1 MKTSERARIPRTVP
15 AILVVLILIA
25 AAAAG
30 NAAAQTGQAAPMD
43 PATSLILPE
52 TTGHT
57 VSQPDGRSFDSPGQ
71 ARAPTDESAL
81 PGGPY
86 TNTAP
91 AHEEPQGIC
100 GRNQAVQDSVLAELP
115 SISQCSGVTGE
126 HLRGLSGTL
135 DISGQDITA
144 LSAADLQGMSG
155 ITGMDASGNQLS
167 SVPGD
172 LLQQLRHQSH
182 THSTTET
189 SRNGY
194 VMAVIDKSGSMSG
207 QKLSTAKSGAR
218 WLAANRPTDMPMAV
232 VAFSDNAHTVQDF
245 TTETGLLNNAINSLS
260 SHGGT
265 NIDGALAGAYR
276 QADSRPDTSLPVA
289 IIVFSDGGFTLSG
302 SLHETM
308 STNSAGGVK
317 VSAIS
322 TSGQNVKMQDL
333 AARGGGVYNTQ
344 PSASQSGSYF
354 PVETTSE
361 TTTTTTSH
369 EPSITSIDLSGNSLS
384 SSPSGT
390 FAQLPTLTSINL
402 RGNSLTSVP
411 PGLPAGLTALDLSDN
426 SIGSLPDGVF
436 NGLAQLDTLKMAGNP
451 GAPFRFV
458 IDLTQTGPATMA
470 ATLSQDAPFPMAAQ
484 LTARHTTLSP
494 DSVSIA
500 RASKDGGIFTMTP
513 DRDNA
518 AEVTVNVTSPRFTS
532 GTHSGLQAAAGNELQ
547 PEFPQVVSLTPNSL
561 DTAEGETVDI
571 RVSADRADDEDI
583 TIGYA
588 VRPDADPDTA
598 DAGAA
603 DYTDLGNSMVTIP
616 AGMTGTSIRITINSD
631 QDHSEPERET
641 LLVSLLGPAPDRAD
655 DYWLGTDTEITLTI
669 RQNTPDFSSGSYT
682 RSVAENTPGGADI
695 GTPIT
700 ARDPDGGAHS
710 YSLYGDGAS
719 AFTVTGSG
727 QLRTSFPLNFEEK
740 SEYTFGIKVSDG
752 RDSNTAQVTVAVTD
766 MQEPGSVT
774 ITPATATTHQELTA
788 TLEDEDAPRTSLV
801 WQWARAESDA
811 GPWIDIPGENSSN
824 YTPAWQDGRKYL
836 RATAEYNDI
845 DPGQSAQATAGPV
858 IQIGICDRT
867 PAVHGAIVNKLP
879 SVSDCSAVTPEHLPL
894 VTGAMDLSNEG
905 ITTFKDHDFEG
916 LSGVRALSLDNN
928 PITTLQDRLLDG
940 LLDGLTDLRKI
951 YMGNTQISAVTT
963 NTFALNTQL
972 RELWLYSSR
981 LTEIDDGAF
990 SNLSNLRELNLYN
1003 NGAGSFTAAKF
1014 QGLRGL
1020 RGLMLSN
1027 NELHTVPPDLLSN
1040 TPELRTLGLQVNMLR
1055 DLPDGFFTGMRH
1067 LTEVNLLENIGN
1079 YVRTEPGVPIR
1090 FKFPVNL
1097 ERNEDGNVQARFPK
1111 GAPFPITVDL
1121 AVANGSASPAA
1132 LTIAAGSTT
1141 SGAATITST
1150 VKTQETVVSVHP
1162 GTAFAS
1168 GDAKGF
1174 ALVPGT
1180 NLTIPAEQ
1188 EPEPASNDAT
1198 LSSLTLSD
1206 APFTFAQDTT
1216 SYDVNVAHEVDETTV
1231 TPATNDD
1238 GATYAIKL
1246 DGVVDDDGVIPLT
1259 VGANAVS
1266 VAVTAEDG
1274 ETSRTYT
1281 VTVTRAAPPPAVPP
1295 DSPGAP
1301 TGSLDGAGN
1310 ASLEWNDVETATGY
1324 DVGLW
1329 WNGEWTTLP
1338 NDGAGLGV
1346 SISGPGATVTG
1357 LPTHWTVYYFRV
1369 RAVNEAGTS
1378 DWSPMSKIEL

>member
-30 NAAAQTGQAAPMD
+30 NAAAHTGQAAPMD
-43 PATSLILPE
+43 PATSLVLPE

-71 ARAPTDESAL
+71 ARTPTDESVL

-100 GRNQAVQDSVLAELP
+100 GRNQAVQDSVLSELP
-115 SISQCSGVTGE
+115 SVSQCSGVTGE

-135 DISGQDITA
+135 DISGRGITA

-155 ITGMDASGNQLS
+155 ITGVDASGNRLS

-172 LLQQLRHQSH
+172 LLQQLRHESH

-194 VMAVIDKSGSMSG
+194 VIAVIDRSGSMSG

-218 WLAANRPTDMPMAV
+218 WLAANRPTGMPMAV
-232 VAFSDNAHTVQDF
+232 VAFSDNARTAQDF

-289 IIVFSDGGFTLSG
+289 IILFSDGGFTLSG
-302 SLHETM
+302 SLHDTI

-369 EPSITSIDLSGNSLS
+369 EPSITSVDLSGNSLS
-384 SSPSGT
+384 SLPSG
-390 FAQLPTLTSINL
+390 FFDQLPTLTSINL
-402 RGNSLTSVP
+402 SGNSLTSVP

-436 NGLAQLDTLKMAGNP
+436 NGLALLDTLKMAGNP
-451 GAPFRFV
+451 GAPFLFV
-458 IDLTQTGPATMA
+458 IDLTQTGLTTMA

-494 DSVSIA
+494 NSVSIA

-518 AEVTVNVTSPRFTS
+518 AEVTVGVTSPRFTS
-532 GTHSGLQAAAGNELQ
+532 GTHSGLQAAAGDELQ
-547 PEFPQVVSLTPNSL
+547 PEFPQVVSLTVNSL

-571 RVSADRADDEDI
+571 GVRADRADDEDI

-603 DYTDLGNSMVTIP
+603 DYTDPGNGQVTIP
-616 AGMTGTSIRITINSD
+616 AGETGTGIRITINSD

-641 LLVSLLGPAPDRAD
+641 LLVSLLGPAPGQAD

-710 YSLYGDGAS
+710 YSLYGAGAS

-727 QLRTSFPLNFEEK
+727 QLRTSSPLNFEEK
-740 SEYTFGIKVSDG
+740 SEYTFGIRVSDG
-752 RDSNTAQVTVAVTD
+752 RGSNTAQVTVAVTD

-774 ITPATATTHQELTA
+774 ITPAPATTHQELKA
-788 TLEDEDAPRTSLV
+788 TLEDEDAPRTSLN
-801 WQWARAESDA
+801 WRWARAESDA
-811 GPWIDIPGENSSN
+811 GPWTAIPGENSSN
-824 YTPAWQDGRKYL
+824 YTPAWQDGGKYL
-836 RATAEYNDI
+836 RATAEYDDI
-845 DPGQSAQATAGPV
+845 NPGQSARATTGPV
-858 IQIGICDRT
+858 IQKGICDRT
-867 PAVHGAIVNKLP
+867 PAVHSAIVNKLP
-879 SVSDCSAVTPEHLPL
+879 SVSHCSAVTPEHLPL

-905 ITTFKDHDFEG
+905 ITTFRDHDFEG

-928 PITTLQDRLLDG
+928 PITTLQDG

-1027 NELHTVPPDLLSN
+1027 NELHTVPADLLSN

-1055 DLPDGFFTGMRH
+1055 DIPDGFFTGMRH

-1121 AVANGSASPAA
+1121 AVDNGSASPAA

-1150 VKTQETVVSVHP
+1150 VKTQETVVSVPP

-1274 ETSRTYT
+1274 ETTRTYT
-1281 VTVTRAAPPPAVPP
+1281 VTVTRAAPPPAAAP

>member
-30 NAAAQTGQAAPMD
+30 NAAAHTGQAAPMD
-43 PATSLILPE
+43 PATSLVLPE

-232 VAFSDNAHTVQDF
+232 VAFSDNAHTAQDF

-384 SSPSGT
+384 SLPSG
-390 FAQLPTLTSINL
+390 FFDQLPTLTGINL

-436 NGLAQLDTLKMAGNP
+436 NSLAQLDTLEMAGNP

-458 IDLTQTGPATMA
+458 IDLTQTGLTTMA

-494 DSVSIA
+494 NSVSIA

-518 AEVTVNVTSPRFTS
+518 AEVTVGVTSPRFTS
-532 GTHSGLQAAAGNELQ
+532 GTHSGLQAAAGDELQ
-547 PEFPQVVSLTPNSL
+547 PEFPQVVSLTVNSL
-561 DTAEGETVDI
+561 NTAEGETVDI
-571 RVSADRADDEDI
+571 GVRADRADDEDT
-583 TIGYA
+583 TIRYA
-588 VRPDADPDTA
+588 IRPDANPDTA
-598 DAGAA
+598 DADAA
-603 DYTDLGNSMVTIP
+603 DYTDPGNGQITILAEETG
-616 AGMTGTSIRITINSD
+616 AGIRITINSD

-740 SEYTFGIKVSDG
+740 SEYTFGIRVSDG
-752 RDSNTAQVTVAVTD
+752 RASNTAQVTVAVTD

-788 TLEDEDAPRTSLV
+788 TLEDEDAPRTSLDG
-801 WQWARAESDA
+801 S
-811 GPWIDIPGENSSN
+811 GPGLKA
-824 YTPAWQDGRKYL
+824 TPAPGRPS
-836 RATAEYNDI
+836 R
-845 DPGQSAQATAGPV
+845 G
-858 IQIGICDRT
+858 RT
-867 PAVHGAIVNKLP
+867 PAT
-879 SVSDCSAVTPEHLPL
+879 TPPPGR
-894 VTGAMDLSNEG
+894 TG
-905 ITTFKDHDFEG
+905 
-916 LSGVRALSLDNN
+916 
-928 PITTLQDRLLDG
+928 
-940 LLDGLTDLRKI
+940 
-951 YMGNTQISAVTT
+951 GNTCGP
-963 NTFALNTQL
+963 
-972 RELWLYSSR
+972 RR
-981 LTEIDDGAF
+981 
-990 SNLSNLRELNLYN
+990 
-1003 NGAGSFTAAKF
+1003 
-1014 QGLRGL
+1014 
-1020 RGLMLSN
+1020 
-1027 NELHTVPPDLLSN
+1027 
-1040 TPELRTLGLQVNMLR
+1040 
-1055 DLPDGFFTGMRH
+1055 
-1067 LTEVNLLENIGN
+1067 
-1079 YVRTEPGVPIR
+1079 
-1090 FKFPVNL
+1090 
-1097 ERNEDGNVQARFPK
+1097 
-1111 GAPFPITVDL
+1111 
-1121 AVANGSASPAA
+1121 
-1132 LTIAAGSTT
+1132 STT
-1141 SGAATITST
+1141 T
-1150 VKTQETVVSVHP
+1150 
-1162 GTAFAS
+1162 
-1168 GDAKGF
+1168 
-1174 ALVPGT
+1174 
-1180 NLTIPAEQ
+1180 
-1188 EPEPASNDAT
+1188 
-1198 LSSLTLSD
+1198 
-1206 APFTFAQDTT
+1206 
-1216 SYDVNVAHEVDETTV
+1216 
-1231 TPATNDD
+1231 
-1238 GATYAIKL
+1238 
-1246 DGVVDDDGVIPLT
+1246 
-1259 VGANAVS
+1259 
-1266 VAVTAEDG
+1266 
-1274 ETSRTYT
+1274 
-1281 VTVTRAAPPPAVPP
+1281 
-1295 DSPGAP
+1295 
-1301 TGSLDGAGN
+1301 
-1310 ASLEWNDVETATGY
+1310 
-1324 DVGLW
+1324 
-1329 WNGEWTTLP
+1329 
-1338 NDGAGLGV
+1338 
-1346 SISGPGATVTG
+1346 
-1357 LPTHWTVYYFRV
+1357 
-1369 RAVNEAGTS
+1369 
-1378 DWSPMSKIEL
+1378 